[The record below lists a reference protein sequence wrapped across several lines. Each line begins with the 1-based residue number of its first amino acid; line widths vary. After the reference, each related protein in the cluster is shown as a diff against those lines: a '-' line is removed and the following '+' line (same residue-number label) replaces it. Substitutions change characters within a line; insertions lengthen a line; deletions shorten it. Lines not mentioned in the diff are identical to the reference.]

1 MDAKATPLAL
11 LKDPTLL
18 KTDGLIDGK
27 WVKGKARFDVID
39 PATGMKL
46 ADVADL
52 GPRETKAA
60 ITAANQAWPAWRDMT
75 AKQRHAILM
84 KWFDLLMANED
95 DLGRLM
101 TAEQGKPLP
110 EAKGEVAYGASF
122 VQWFA

>member
-18 KTDGLIDGK
+18 KTDGLIDGQ

-60 ITAANQAWPAWRDMT
+60 IAAANQAWPAWR
-75 AKQRHAILM
+75 
-84 KWFDLLMANED
+84 
-95 DLGRLM
+95 
-101 TAEQGKPLP
+101 
-110 EAKGEVAYGASF
+110 
-122 VQWFA
+122 